1 MWLQLL
7 FVLLAIIVGARVGG
21 IGLGVFGGL
30 GLAILTFVFGLEPTT
45 PPIDVM
51 LMIVAVILLFMIV
64 MAIARRS
71 EAGDGD
77 GAVVYIPSSESEGLA
92 FVLCCLS
99 LLGGGLYLRHIVRKG
114 DETERSCKR

>member
-1 MWLQLL
+1 
-7 FVLLAIIVGARVGG
+7 
-21 IGLGVFGGL
+21 
-30 GLAILTFVFGLEPTT
+30 
-45 PPIDVM
+45 M

-77 GAVVYIPSSESEGLA
+77 GAVVYIASSESEGLA